1 MDFGVSDGK
10 APTKATKPINDSKS
24 AFPSETP
31 SSITTSKL
39 IRFTEEL
46 EHKGTRVKGREYLE
60 ETNLLQIQLLTAG
73 Q

>member
-1 MDFGVSDGK
+1 MERRQLK
-10 APTKATKPINDSKS
+10 LQNQLMTQKN

-39 IRFTEEL
+39 IRLTEEL
-46 EHKGTRVKGREYLE
+46 EHKGTRVKEREYLE
-60 ETNLLQIQLLTAG
+60 ETNLLQIQLLAAG